1 MAGIDDLF
9 KNGLG
14 TGLAVAV
21 GVAVLGPI
29 VMPALARGLKP
40 VVKGAIKGGIVAYG
54 WGRESIAEMRE
65 YMEDTYAEAQAEM
78 EHGTVVATTERSRPR
93 GRKSDEAAQP
103 T

>member
-1 MAGIDDLF
+1 
-9 KNGLG
+9 
-14 TGLAVAV
+14 
-21 GVAVLGPI
+21 
-29 VMPALARGLKP
+29 

-65 YMEDTYAEAQAEM
+65 YVEDTYAEAHAEM
-78 EHGTVVATTERSRPR
+78 EHGDGATASARSRPR